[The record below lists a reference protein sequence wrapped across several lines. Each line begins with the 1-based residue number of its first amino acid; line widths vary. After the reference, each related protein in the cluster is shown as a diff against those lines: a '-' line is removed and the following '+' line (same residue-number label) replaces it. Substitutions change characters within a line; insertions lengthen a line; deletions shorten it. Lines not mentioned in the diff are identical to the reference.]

1 MPEAC
6 PAGFVCMSLGLS
18 IPIVLCP
25 SGYYC
30 GVGTRTLDP
39 SNTDPL
45 KPYPCPSKV
54 FCLGGVAYNAVIDW
68 IPTQP
73 YGVLYGQDC
82 SEGTFCKTGSY
93 LSSGSSLCYRGHYCP
108 PKTESPFRTPLGNF
122 AFTTGSVAPTLCFPG
137 LYAPLQAQVS
147 CLPCPAGH
155 LCQSYGTYK
164 PSICPEGTY
173 RSLLD
178 SITCVSCPSGTYSRD
193 VGAIDITQCLPCPK
207 GRICSIGG
215 MTTLNTSTACPE
227 GYLCGFATNLASQF
241 SHQSPGGFS
250 VGIETVADNQYS
262 NICPAGFYCPRGTK
276 LSFQYSSRCQVGWYC
291 PQSTSDKSAVEI
303 KCPQYTTSITGVSG
317 IQSCYIKD
325 VQVCDKIDSDIVTP
339 YQDIAYISNFKFQVL
354 DDTKYN
360 YTFVSSMGDAK
371 PTGEVRSVTRI
382 MPINETASSP
392 YWQNETLEAYRACP
406 SYGSGDGNVEVIII
420 GKNFYDTKLNY
431 CKIRA
436 CISANN
442 GMHPR
447 RCKNQIKNQIGQDLL
462 PIGDYSKTFSI
473 TRARFISPTRM
484 ACKVPEFLFDESVDT
499 LASYESQKYKCI
511 WTNILG
517 ESVPDNTWSGLYG
530 GEIVTPGNGGGAN
543 WTYARPCFK
552 QLGCPNL
559 PSYGYE
565 YFVSLTFP
573 CRKDDIDANMCADKP
588 EPGYMFNPCMSGEAL
603 IEVTNDGNRYS
614 GGIKWFNNPTSYNDE
629 LNGVKILSTVQY
641 DDPTIPQKFNFKNY
655 TTTASVAI
663 YTYVYPR
670 FWYKNVDIINME
682 KAKCIQPLFSEEGP
696 RDREQGWFLARA
708 QTAAHIH
715 VDFTHIPA
723 DMVYDQHYRI
733 AVYAFPSRCTYEL
746 CINSIR
752 VNPQESVP
760 CKDPMKFSQ
769 WFQNPSIAKNIKNN
783 ITLYALDDLIFKV
796 EVQILFGLYA
806 PYQYLFQNTTIVRI
820 IEPIRYIIFS

>member
-1 MPEAC
+1 
-6 PAGFVCMSLGLS
+6 MSLGLS
-18 IPIVLCP
+18 IPVVLCP

-39 SNTDPL
+39 SDTDPL

-54 FCLGGVAYNAVIDW
+54 FCLGGVAYNAILDW

-73 YGVLYGQDC
+73 YGILYGQDC

-108 PKTESPFRTPLGNF
+108 PKTDVPLQTPLGNF
-122 AFTTGSVAPTLCFPG
+122 AAATGSVAPTLCFPG

-193 VGAIDITQCLPCPK
+193 VGAIDITQCLPCPR

-215 MTTLNTSTACPE
+215 MTTLDASTACQE

-250 VGIETVADNQYS
+250 VGLETVANYQYD

-276 LSFQYSSRCQVGWYC
+276 LSFQYSSRCPVGWYC
-291 PQSTSDKSAVEI
+291 PQSTPDKSALEI
-303 KCPQYTTSITGVSG
+303 KCPRFTTSVTGVSG
-317 IQSCYIKD
+317 VESCIIQE
-325 VQVCDKIDSDIVTP
+325 VAVCDKVVAEVKTP
-339 YQDIAYISNFKFQVL
+339 YSDIAYYSNFKYMTL
-354 DDTKYN
+354 DSTKIN
-360 YTFVSSMGDAK
+360 YTIASSMSNPN
-371 PTGEVRSVTRI
+371 PTGEVRSVYRI

-447 RCKNQIKNQIGQDLL
+447 RCKNQIKNQIGEDLL
-462 PIGDYSKTFSI
+462 PIGEYSKTFQIS
-473 TRARFISPTRM
+473 RARFISPTRM
-484 ACKVPEFLFDESVDT
+484 ACKVPEFLFDESVD
-499 LASYESQKYKCI
+499 SQATFGTTKYRCI
-511 WTNILG
+511 WTNLVG
-517 ESVPDNTWSGLYG
+517 DEVTGPSWSGIHG
-530 GEIVTPGNGGGAN
+530 GLPVNGAN
-543 WTYARPCFK
+543 YSFTRPCYK

-559 PSYGYE
+559 PYYGDE

-573 CRKDDIDANMCADKP
+573 CRKDDIDAGLCADKP

-603 IEVTNDGNRYS
+603 IEVTNDGKHYS
-614 GGIKWFNNPTSYNDE
+614 GGIEWYEFDYAKNDP
-629 LNGVKILSTVQY
+629 LNGVKVLSTVQY
-641 DDPTIPQKFNFKNY
+641 LDDTKVLTHKFKNY
-655 TTTASVAI
+655 TSSASIAVF
-663 YTYVYPR
+663 TYVYPR
-670 FWYKNVDIINME
+670 FWYKNNDIITME
-682 KAKCIQPLFSEEGP
+682 KAKCSQPLFSEEGS
-696 RDREQGWFLARA
+696 REREQGWFLARA
-708 QTAAHIH
+708 HSAAHIH

-746 CINSIR
+746 CINNVR
-752 VNPQESVP
+752 VNPQENVP
-760 CKDPMKFSQ
+760 CKDPMQFSQ
-769 WFQNPSIAKNIKNN
+769 WFADPTIAKNLKNN

-796 EVQILFGLYA
+796 EVQILYGLYA
-806 PYQYLFQNTTIVRI
+806 PYEPLFRNTTIIRI
-820 IEPIRYIIFS
+820 IEPSRYYYHTN